1 MSRASDKIYEFACC
15 LLATCFVGSEAA
27 DSGAG
32 AVAGNEASDAAAF
45 PEMVDGFEG
54 IERGGRGRF

>member
-1 MSRASDKIYEFACC
+1 MSLPAVC

-45 PEMVDGFEG
+45 TEMVGFEG
-54 IERGGRGRF
+54 IGRGGRGRF